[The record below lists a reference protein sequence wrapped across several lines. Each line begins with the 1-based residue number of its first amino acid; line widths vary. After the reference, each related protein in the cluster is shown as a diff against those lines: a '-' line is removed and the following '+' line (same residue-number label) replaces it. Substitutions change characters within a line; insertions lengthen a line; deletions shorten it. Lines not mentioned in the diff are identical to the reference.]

1 MGLCMLNDRM
11 EYKSRICLEFT
22 FAYNYVHCFIRKNFK
37 NYRVTLFAVFR
48 SVASFST
55 IQGIC

>member
-22 FAYNYVHCFIRKNFK
+22 IAYNYMFIVLFER
-37 NYRVTLFAVFR
+37 TLK
-48 SVASFST
+48 
-55 IQGIC
+55 IIE